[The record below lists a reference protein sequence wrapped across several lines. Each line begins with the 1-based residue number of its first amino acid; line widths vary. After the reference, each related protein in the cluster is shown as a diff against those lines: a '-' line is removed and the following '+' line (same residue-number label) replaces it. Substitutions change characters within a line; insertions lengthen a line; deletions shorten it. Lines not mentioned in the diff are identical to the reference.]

1 MLKYT
6 LISYLILTVA
16 MLYFANKMLGVKD
29 NLEKKVLGSYYSQ
42 MEKINEASS
51 IEVYNIDNQTSYEE
65 TLRALEEIK

>member
-1 MLKYT
+1 
-6 LISYLILTVA
+6 